1 MPTNLPPEYF
11 AAEKRYRQAQ
21 SPAEKIACLEEMLST
36 IPKHKGTDHLRAD
49 YRRQLS
55 RLKSESQSRKRASAQ
70 QSAFRV
76 EREGAGQAVLVGPT
90 NVGKSA
96 LLAALTNASPQVDPA
111 PYTTW
116 RPAPGMMLVEDVQVQ
131 LVDTPPLDR
140 EYVEP
145 ALIDL
150 IRRTDLVLP
159 VVDLQTFPQQQL
171 LETMAILSENRIV
184 PAFLPMRQPATSPA
198 TVLPFLVIANKCD
211 DESLDEICEIFLELL
226 QEDWPMLAVSALTG
240 RGLDRLKQAVFE
252 QLELVRVYAKP
263 PGKDPD
269 YEQPFVLKKGATVEQ
284 LAGRV
289 HKDFLEKLKYA
300 RVWGSAEF
308 DGQMVQRDYVLQ
320 DGDVVELRL

>member
-184 PAFLPMRQPATSPA
+184 PAFLPMRQPATSPT

-269 YEQPFVLKKGATVEQ
+269 YERPFVLKKGATVEQ